1 MAIPYW
7 ILGIIYL
14 ACLLG
19 AVVFFLLNLYH
30 LRRFGFL
37 DFSGTIWTIVT
48 AGVIV
53 IVIFFSVLFLSPVA
67 WLDSGEIIPTSS
79 QSSMF
84 KNL

>member
-1 MAIPYW
+1 VAIPYW